1 MQMYDLI
8 AKKRDGQEISPEEIA
23 YFVRGY
29 TKGAIPDYQ
38 AAAFL
43 MAVYFK
49 GLNSAETA
57 ALTRLM
63 AESGEKIDLSGIPGL
78 KVDKHSTGG
87 VGDKTTLILAPLV
100 AAAGVPVAKLSGR
113 GLGYT
118 GGTIDKLESIPGFQ
132 TALDKDTFVRQVR
145 DIGVAV
151 SSQSADIVPAD
162 RKIYALRN
170 ATATEGSVPLIA
182 SSIMSKKIAAG
193 ADAIILDVK
202 AGNGALLPLK
212 EDTYELARLMVS
224 IGRALG
230 RITTAVITDMN
241 QPLGYAVGNSLE
253 VREAIQ
259 ALWGQGPPDLEE
271 LCLAL
276 GARMVVLAGK
286 AAGVEEAGQ
295 KLSVLLK
302 DGSALLKF
310 KELIQAQGGDPEI
323 ADHPE
328 KMPDA
333 SCEEKIFSN
342 QEGFVQG
349 IETKSIGRAA
359 VLLGAGRRTPE
370 SKIDHSAGIVLYKKI
385 GDPVSRGEALA
396 ALCLNQKRS
405 VEEAKL
411 LVLNSFQIGREK
423 PSLSPLLLD
432 DAF

>member
-1 MQMYDLI
+1 MYDLI
-8 AKKRDGQEISPEEIA
+8 AKKRDGLEISPEELA
-23 YFVRGY
+23 YFVRGF
-29 TKGAIPDYQ
+29 TKGEIPDYQ

-49 GLNSAETA
+49 GLNSGETA

-63 AESGEKIDLSGIPGL
+63 AESGERIDLSGIPGL

-87 VGDKTTLILAPLV
+87 VGDKTTLVLAPLV
-100 AAAGVPVAKLSGR
+100 AAAGVPVAKLAGR

-118 GGTIDKLESIPGFQ
+118 GGTIDKLESIPGFR
-132 TALDKDTFVRQVR
+132 TALDRESFVRQVK

-151 SSQSADIVPAD
+151 SSQSTDIVPAD

-170 ATATEGSVPLIA
+170 ATATEPSIPLIA

-202 AGNGALLPLK
+202 VGNGALLPFK
-212 EDTYELARLMVS
+212 EDTYELARLMVV
-224 IGRALG
+224 IGRSLG

-259 ALWGQGPPDLEE
+259 ALQGEGPPDLEK

-276 GARMVVLAGK
+276 GSRMIVLAGK
-286 AAGVEEAGQ
+286 AAGVEEAEQ

-302 DGSALLKF
+302 DGSALRKF
-310 KELIQAQGGDPEI
+310 KELIRAQGGDPEI
-323 ADHPE
+323 LDHPA
-328 KMPDA
+328 KLPTA
-333 SCEEKIFSN
+333 SSQVKILSSR
-342 QEGFVQG
+342 EGFLRE

-359 VLLGAGRRTPE
+359 VLLGAGRKTTE
-370 SKIDHSAGIVLYKKI
+370 SKIDYSAGIVLHKKI
-385 GDPVSRGEALA
+385 GDPVRRGEALA
-396 ALCLNQKRS
+396 TLYLNQKRS
-405 VEEAKL
+405 VDEAKL
-411 LVLNSFQIGREK
+411 LVLDSFQIGREK
-423 PSLSPLLLD
+423 PSPSPLLLD

>member
-1 MQMYDLI
+1 MYDLI
-8 AKKRDGQEISPEEIA
+8 AKKRDGLEISPEEMA

-49 GLNSAETA
+49 GLNSGETA

-63 AESGEKIDLSGIPGL
+63 AESGERIDLSGIPGL
-78 KVDKHSTGG
+78 KADKHSTGG
-87 VGDKTTLILAPLV
+87 VGDKTTLVLAPLV

-118 GGTIDKLESIPGFQ
+118 GGTVDKLESIPGFQ
-132 TALDKDTFVRQVR
+132 TALDRESFVRQVKE
-145 DIGVAV
+145 IGVAV
-151 SSQSADIVPAD
+151 SSQSRDIVPAD

-170 ATATEGSVPLIA
+170 ATATEPSIPLIA

-202 AGNGALLPLK
+202 VGNGALLPLK
-212 EDTYELARLMVS
+212 EDTCELARLMVA

-253 VREAIQ
+253 VREAIE
-259 ALWGQGPPDLEE
+259 ALRGEGPPDLEE

-276 GARMVVLAGK
+276 GSRMVLLAGR
-286 AAGVEEAGQ
+286 AAGIKEAEQ
-295 KLSVLLK
+295 RLSVLLK

-310 KELIQAQGGDPEI
+310 KELIRAQGGDPEI
-323 ADHPE
+323 AEHPE
-328 KMPDA
+328 KLPAA
-333 SCEEKIFSN
+333 SGEEKILSSR
-342 QEGFVQG
+342 EGFVRG
-349 IETKSIGRAA
+349 IETKDIGRAA
-359 VLLGAGRRTPE
+359 VLLGAGRRTSE
-370 SKIDHSAGIVLYKKI
+370 SKIDHSAGIILHKKI

-396 ALCLNQKRS
+396 TLYLNQKRS
-405 VEEAKL
+405 LEEAHF
-411 LVLNSFQIGREK
+411 LVQNSFQVGRER
-423 PSLSPLLLD
+423 PSRSRLLLD
-432 DAF
+432 DTF

>member
-1 MQMYDLI
+1 MYDLI
-8 AKKRDGQEISPEEIA
+8 AKKRDGMEILPEELA
-23 YFVRGY
+23 YFVGGY
-29 TKGAIPDYQ
+29 TKGEIPDYQ

-49 GLNSAETA
+49 GLSPGETT

-63 AESGEKIDLSGIPGL
+63 AESGERIDLSGIPGL

-87 VGDKTTLILAPLV
+87 VGDKTTLVLAPLV

-132 TALDKDTFVRQVR
+132 TALDKDTFVRQVK

-202 AGNGALLPLK
+202 SGNGALLPLK

-224 IGRALG
+224 IGRSLG

-253 VREAIQ
+253 VQEAIWTLQ
-259 ALWGQGPPDLEE
+259 GQGPPDLKE

-276 GARMVVLAGK
+276 GARMIVLAGK
-286 AAGVEEAGQ
+286 AARIKEAEQ
-295 KLSVLLK
+295 KLSALLN

-310 KELIQAQGGDPEI
+310 KELIRAQGGDPEI

-328 KMPDA
+328 KLPA
-333 SCEEKIFSN
+333 SSGQEKILSGR
-342 QEGFVQG
+342 EGFVQG
-349 IETKSIGRAA
+349 IETKDIGRAA

-370 SKIDHSAGIVLYKKI
+370 SKIDHSAGIVLHKKI

-396 ALCLNQKRS
+396 TLCFNQKRS
-405 VEEAKL
+405 VEEAHL
-411 LVLNSFQIGREK
+411 LVLNSFRIKRAK
-423 PSLSPLLLD
+423 SFLNPLLLD

>member
-1 MQMYDLI
+1 MYDLI
-8 AKKRDGQEISPEEIA
+8 AKKRDGLEISPEEIA

-29 TKGAIPDYQ
+29 TKGEIPDYQ

-43 MAVYFK
+43 MAVYIK
-49 GLNSAETA
+49 GLNSGETA

-63 AESGEKIDLSGIPGL
+63 AESGERIDLSGIPGL

-87 VGDKTTLILAPLV
+87 VGDKTTLVLAPLV

-118 GGTIDKLESIPGFQ
+118 GGTIDKLEAIPGFQ
-132 TALDKDTFVRQVR
+132 TALDRESFIRQVK

-212 EDTYELARLMVS
+212 EDTYKLARLMVAL
-224 IGRALG
+224 GRELG
-230 RITTAVITDMN
+230 RITTALITDMN

-253 VREAIQ
+253 VREAIW
-259 ALWGQGPPDLEE
+259 ALQGQGPPDLEE

-276 GARMVVLAGK
+276 GARMIVLAGK
-286 AAGVEEAGQ
+286 AAGVKEAGQ

-310 KELIQAQGGDPEI
+310 KELIRAQGGDPEI
-323 ADHPE
+323 ADYPE
-328 KMPDA
+328 KLPAA
-333 SCEEKIFSN
+333 SGQEKILSGG
-342 QEGFVQG
+342 EGFVRG
-349 IETKSIGRAA
+349 IETKNIGRAA
-359 VLLGAGRRTPE
+359 VLLGAGRRNPE
-370 SKIDHSAGIVLYKKI
+370 SKIDHGAGIVLHKKI

-396 ALCLNQKRS
+396 TLYLNEKRS
-405 VEEAKL
+405 VGEVKL
-411 LVLNSFQIGREK
+411 SVLNSFQIGREK

-432 DAF
+432 DSF

>member
-1 MQMYDLI
+1 MLMYDLI
-8 AKKRDGQEISPEEIA
+8 AKKRDGLEISPEEIA
-23 YFVRGY
+23 YFVSGY
-29 TKGAIPDYQ
+29 TKGDIPDYQ
-38 AAAFL
+38 TAAFL

-49 GLNSAETA
+49 GLNSGETA

-87 VGDKTTLILAPLV
+87 VGDKTTLVLAPLV
-100 AAAGVPVAKLSGR
+100 AAAGVSVAKLSGR

-118 GGTIDKLESIPGFQ
+118 GGTVDKLESIPGFQ

-151 SSQSADIVPAD
+151 SAQSAGIVPAD

-170 ATATEGSVPLIA
+170 ATATEGSIPLIA
-182 SSIMSKKIAAG
+182 SSIMSKKIAVG
-193 ADAIILDVK
+193 ADAIVLDVK

-230 RITTAVITDMN
+230 RTTTAVITDMN

-259 ALWGQGPPDLEE
+259 ALQGQGPPDLEE

-276 GARMVVLAGK
+276 GARMIVLAGR
-286 AAGVEEAGQ
+286 AAGVEEAVQ
-295 KLSVLLK
+295 KLSVMLK

-310 KELIQAQGGDPEI
+310 KELIRAQGGDPEI
-323 ADHPE
+323 IDHPE
-328 KMPDA
+328 KLPAA
-333 SCEEKIFSN
+333 SVQEKVLSGG
-342 QEGFVQG
+342 EGFVRG
-349 IETKSIGRAA
+349 IETKDIGRAA
-359 VLLGAGRRTPE
+359 VLLGAGRRTPG
-370 SKIDHSAGIVLYKKI
+370 SKIDHGAGIVLHKKI
-385 GDPVSRGEALA
+385 GEPVSRGEALA
-396 ALCLNQKRS
+396 TLYLNEKHS
-405 VEEAKL
+405 VEEAHF
-411 LVLNSFQIGREK
+411 LVHNSFQIGER
-423 PSLSPLLLD
+423 PSHSPLLLD
-432 DAF
+432 DSF